1 MIAWIE
7 LKHKLMRQVKLI
19 LVLYDVTWVKRPV
32 SSQEMTGRLRVLG
45 VLLFLTQSAVY
56 GQSNSRAVLSTS
68 SLSRVVVSRL
78 TGDVFLANQDT
89 VYLLPGD
96 LSEIT
101 SNVSHTAGQTPEGM
115 TLSKQEDKLI
125 VCWASA
131 VQSGGETSNPLSGFQ
146 LIQEAQPCL
155 SLSRRVSSSEV
166 FVVDE
171 VVVIFVYDSPMVTC
185 RRYILYIN
193 WEMAWF
199 GETRENM

>member
-1 MIAWIE
+1 M
-7 LKHKLMRQVKLI
+7 
-19 LVLYDVTWVKRPV
+19 
-32 SSQEMTGRLRVLG
+32 LG
-45 VLLFLTQSAVY
+45 VLLFLTLSTVY
-56 GQSNSRAVLSTS
+56 GQPNSRAVLSTS
-68 SLSRVVVSRL
+68 SLSRVVVSRS
-78 TGDVFLANQDT
+78 TCDVFLADQDT

-101 SNVSHTAGQTPEGM
+101 SNVSRTAGQTPEGM

-131 VQSGGETSNPLSGFQ
+131 VRSGGETSNPLSGFQ

-155 SLSRRVSSSEV
+155 SLSRRVSSSEL

-185 RRYILYIN
+185 RRYIYYYYY
-193 WEMAWF
+193 
-199 GETRENM
+199 